1 MADDRREFGKPE
13 GLARRLA
20 MWANSLGKNKSY
32 PWLGLGIVD
41 DLKCAA
47 KMLGQHE
54 DPNDFYTHQPVKP
67 VAEEAAWDTPAPSM
81 DDKGRALASSFPQ
94 PEYDL

>member
-1 MADDRREFGKPE
+1 MADEYDKNRGFGKPE

-47 KMLGQHE
+47 KMLGQGE
-54 DPNDFYTHQPVKP
+54 DPNEFYTHEPTRPAP
-67 VAEEAAWDTPAPSM
+67 VAEEAAWDVPAS
-81 DDKGRALASSFPQ
+81 AAT
-94 PEYDL
+94 EYDL

>member
-1 MADDRREFGKPE
+1 MADKYDERREFGKPE

-47 KMLGQHE
+47 RLLGNNE
-54 DPNDFYTHQPVKP
+54 DPNEFYDHRPEKP
-67 VAEEAAWDTPAPSM
+67 AVVEEAAWDTPAP
-81 DDKGRALASSFPQ
+81 ANQ
-94 PEYDL
+94 EYDL